1 VILPVLTG
9 LEVRC
14 NFNLANSTVLSSL
27 ELGTRLPNAATATHL
42 TAAPNITMRISD
54 RRGGDISSAKVS
66 SLTPTEYQN
75 ELENLQPEA
84 GISKNY
90 CATNSGSPE
99 VELRFCP
106 WLIMFKY

>member
-1 VILPVLTG
+1 MLPAALPG

-42 TAAPNITMRISD
+42 TAAPNISMRISD

-66 SLTPTEYQN
+66 SLTLTEYQN
-75 ELENLQPEA
+75 ELENGNFKELLRNKLEV
-84 GISKNY
+84 
-90 CATNSGSPE
+90 E
-99 VELRFCP
+99 VELRFKP
-106 WLIMFKY
+106 